1 MRQLDELEID
11 ALKEILNIGIGHA
24 AESFSKTICSPVRLS
39 VPSLELLYG
48 DKAAEEL
55 SGLDVNIGS
64 MVKQRF
70 YGGFA
75 ADGVLVFPNNATLE
89 LVRLMVGGD
98 VHLRELH
105 ELEQDALI
113 EIGNILFNS
122 SVSVISDMIG
132 MPFQSSMP
140 RYESGPLNQLLSEF
154 HTEEKCLLLMNI
166 AFTVE
171 QIQVQGYIMFLMKVD
186 SVEIFIASIKKYLG
200 LPE

>member
-132 MPFQSSMP
+132 MISCCQSFRHSSLTVSNP
-140 RYESGPLNQLLSEF
+140 AGSGMDCQRKSGVPSRAI
-154 HTEEKCLLLMNI
+154 TAAKR
-166 AFTVE
+166 
-171 QIQVQGYIMFLMKVD
+171 
-186 SVEIFIASIKKYLG
+186 
-200 LPE
+200 